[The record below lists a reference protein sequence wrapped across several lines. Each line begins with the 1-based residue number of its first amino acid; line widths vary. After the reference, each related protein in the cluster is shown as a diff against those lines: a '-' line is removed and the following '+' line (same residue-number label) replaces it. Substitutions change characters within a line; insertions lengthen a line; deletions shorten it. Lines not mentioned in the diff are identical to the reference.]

1 MAEDISVQN
10 PDIIIEDEHRFKTN
24 TSNRISPVSNILLNI
39 LFALCA
45 IICIAP
51 ILLIIMI
58 SLTEEKEILVNGY
71 TFFPQKLSLK
81 AYDYVI
87 TAGDVIWR
95 AYGVSIFVT
104 VVGTLLSLMVICL
117 YAYPLS
123 RQSFKYKNFFSFFAY
138 FTMIFGGGLVPWY
151 MVYTQLVNI
160 KNTIWILIVPYLMNA
175 WYMMIMRTFFKTTIH
190 ESIIESAKIDGAGEF
205 RTFFVIVLPLCR
217 AGLATIGLFCTL
229 GYWNDWWL
237 PLVFVTDSKLYNV
250 QYLMYQ
256 TLNMIQYLA
265 SGSAQFAESSKV
277 LADLPS
283 EGARMA
289 IAVISIGPIIFAYPF
304 FQKYFVKG
312 LTIGAVK
319 G

>member
-1 MAEDISVQN
+1 MESTEKIKKSRLGNRVSPMTNIGINALFIMASV
-10 PDIIIEDEHRFKTN
+10 
-24 TSNRISPVSNILLNI
+24 V
-39 LFALCA
+39 
-45 IICIAP
+45 CIAP
-51 ILLIIMI
+51 ILLIVAI
-58 SLTEEKEILVNGY
+58 SFTDEKELLVNGY
-71 TFFPQKLSLK
+71 HFLPQKFSVK

-87 TAGDVIWR
+87 TAGDTIWR
-95 AYGVSIFVT
+95 AYGISIVVT
-104 VVGTLLSLMVICL
+104 LVGTLLSLLIICL

-123 RQSFKYKNFFSFFAY
+123 RQSFRYKNFFAFFAY

-151 MVYTQLVNI
+151 MVYTQLVPI
-160 KNTIWILIVPYLMNA
+160 KNTIWIMIVPYLMNA
-175 WYMMIMRTFFKTTIH
+175 WYMMIMRTFFRTTVH

-237 PLVFVTDSKLYNV
+237 PLVFVTDNKLYNI

-256 TLNMIQYLA
+256 TLNSIQYLA
-265 SGSAQFAESSKV
+265 SGSAQFSESSKV
-277 LADLPS
+277 IADMPS